1 MNETTRTTA
10 RKVLSGGVSLLASQ
24 GISMVLFFLAQ
35 RLILSEL
42 TKEQN
47 GVLMSERRIV
57 DLLMLAFVDFGMN
70 SVVMRRAIDQPDRAR
85 AVLSSAAGLR
95 LLLWLASFMLVVGYS
110 LLADVHM
117 IHVVIWAT
125 YLLITARTGL
135 LRYNYELSARSQ
147 LAFGA
152 PTIAS
157 VLDAIC
163 FAALMWWQQSELTP
177 TVIMGSYLAA
187 SIPGFVMMVV
197 VDRGRSIRWSWME
210 AAEMKTILREALP
223 VFVAFGLLNLHDKID
238 VVLLT
243 WLSTEVQVGIYGA
256 AYVTLSPLTGTI
268 PLAASMVMV
277 PVIARYAASDMARC
291 ETFAVAGLRLLTASA
306 AILSSV
312 LTALAPLI
320 IWLISKN
327 RYADNVAEYVLF
339 LWMPLPIFLLVYIQE
354 VQVALGRQGRNLPI
368 AILLAGGSLLAGAVL
383 IPLFEAQHLAAFG
396 AISARMIVTIAG
408 AGVAVWVLRRVFP
421 QRLQARTISALLI
434 VGVGSAAIAV
444 GSAMYLSSVW
454 ASVVAGGCSVALVF
468 GTRLLTWADVQTV
481 YAVVRSRTASQ
492 PA

>member
-1 MNETTRTTA
+1 MNESTHTTA

-57 DLLMLAFVDFGMN
+57 DLLIMAFVDFGMN
-70 SVVMRRAIDQPDRAR
+70 SVVMRRAIDQPHRSR

-95 LLLWLASFMLVVGYS
+95 LLLWLASFVLVLGYS
-110 LLADVHM
+110 LVAHVDPL
-117 IHVVIWAT
+117 HVVIWAT

-135 LRYNYELSARSQ
+135 LRYNYELSARSR
-147 LAFGA
+147 LSFGA

-157 VLDAIC
+157 VMDAIF
-163 FAALMWWQQSELTP
+163 FAALIWWQQSDLTP
-177 TVIMGSYLAA
+177 TVIMASYLAA
-187 SIPGFVMMVV
+187 SIPGFVLMVV
-197 VDRGRSIRWSWME
+197 IDRGRSIGWSSMDVR
-210 AAEMKTILREALP
+210 EMRTILREAMP

-243 WLSTEVQVGIYGA
+243 WFSTEVQVGIYGA

-277 PVIARYAASDMARC
+277 PVIARYATSDLARC
-291 ETFAVAGLRLLTASA
+291 ESFAIAGLRVLTASA
-306 AILSSV
+306 AIVSSV

-320 IWLISKN
+320 IMLISKN

-354 VQVALGRQGRNLPI
+354 VQVALGRQRRNLPI
-368 AILLAGGSLLAGAVL
+368 AVLLAAGSVLAGAVL
-383 IPLFEAQHLAAFG
+383 IPLFEAQQQAAFG
-396 AISARMIVTIAG
+396 AIMARMAVTITG
-408 AGVAVWVLRRVFP
+408 AALAVALLRSVFP
-421 QRLQARTISALLI
+421 SRLHARTIGALLI
-434 VGVGSAAIAV
+434 VAIGSAMIAV
-444 GSAMYLSSVW
+444 GSFLYLTSIW
-454 ASVVAGGCSVALVF
+454 ASLLAGCASLVLVF
-468 GTRLLTWADVQTV
+468 GTRLLTWDDVRTV
-481 YAVVRSRTASQ
+481 YALLRSRTASLS
-492 PA
+492 A